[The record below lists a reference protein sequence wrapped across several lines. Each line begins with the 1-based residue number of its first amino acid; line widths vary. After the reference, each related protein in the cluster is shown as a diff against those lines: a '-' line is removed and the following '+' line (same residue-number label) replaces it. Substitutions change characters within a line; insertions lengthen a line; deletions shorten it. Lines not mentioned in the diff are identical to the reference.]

1 MRKKQDIYLDEILQ
15 IKQFRV
21 ISDGIIQV
29 FDLSKSGKEISKCFD
44 EIWYRCG
51 KYPEKTEQLRRCSFL
66 KPQGGAWLE
75 TSNEIRDK
83 KYKLTKIY

>member
-1 MRKKQDIYLDEILQ
+1 MQEKAGYILDEILQ

-29 FDLSKSGKEISKCFD
+29 FEFIKKWKRDQQCFD

-51 KYPEKTEQLRRCSFL
+51 KYPEKTEQLRRVLF
-66 KPQGGAWLE
+66 
-75 TSNEIRDK
+75 
-83 KYKLTKIY
+83 